1 MTQIENN
8 NTLKFITNFISLFNK
23 SRFLLLILSFLTI
36 LASVMIRPIVINGW
50 ETLSYFLSYIFPFI
64 IFISFLVMA
73 AISKGELENEIRNED
88 EITRIIDKYE
98 GIVDGIGTALPLIG
112 AGLILYFISQIEPG
126 HKFAKT
132 PDPNQQRF
140 LNIGAPFEVKSIF
153 ILAAAKLF
161 EPIFDSLARE
171 CQKIGN
177 RDMPETGILQAF
189 LNSDGLND
197 KLDKIQETSKSLN
210 ETLSTLKDEKVEK
223 GLDNLVKLSE
233 KLK

>member
-1 MTQIENN
+1 MAQIENSKA
-8 NTLKFITNFISLFNK
+8 LKFISNFISLFSK
-23 SRFLLLILSFLTI
+23 SRGFLLLLSFLTI
-36 LASVMIRPIVINGW
+36 FASILIRPIVISGW
-50 ETLSYFLSYIFPFI
+50 EMMSYFLSYIFPFVIYI
-64 IFISFLVMA
+64 IFLIMA
-73 AISKGELENEIRNED
+73 AISKGELEEEVRNED

-171 CQKIGN
+171 SQKSGILKS
-177 RDMPETGILQAF
+177 PETTGFESIITDDKIIA
-189 LNSDGLND
+189 
-197 KLDKIQETSKSLN
+197 KLDKVQETSKSLN
-210 ETLSTLKDEKVEK
+210 ETLNTLKDEKVEK
-223 GLDNLVKLSE
+223 ALDNLVKLSE

>member
-1 MTQIENN
+1 MAQIENSN
-8 NTLKFITNFISLFNK
+8 ALKFISNFISLFSK
-23 SRFLLLILSFLTI
+23 SRGFLLLLSFLTI
-36 LASVMIRPIVINGW
+36 FASVLIRPIVISGW
-50 ETLSYFLSYIFPFI
+50 ESLSYFLSYIFPFI
-64 IFISFLVMA
+64 VYLIFLIMA
-73 AISKGELENEIRNED
+73 AISKGELEEGNRNED

-171 CQKIGN
+171 CQK
-177 RDMPETGILQAF
+177 TGSSKELQT
-189 LNSDGLND
+189 DGFGAMLND
-197 KLDKIQETSKSLN
+197 EHFIAKMDKLQETSKSLN

-223 GLDNLVKLSE
+223 ALDNLAKLSE

>member
-1 MTQIENN
+1 MEINENN
-8 NTLKFITNFISLFNK
+8 KVVKFISNFVSLFSK
-23 SRFLLLILSFLTI
+23 SRSFLLILSFLTI
-36 LASVMIRPIVINGW
+36 IASVVIRPIKINEW
-50 ETLSYFLSYIFPFI
+50 EFLSFFLSYIFPFI
-64 IFISFLVMA
+64 VYVSFLVLA
-73 AISKGELENEIRNED
+73 AISKGELESEIRNED

-126 HKFAKT
+126 HKAGT
-132 PDPNQQRF
+132 ADVNQQRF

-171 CQKIGN
+171 CQKSGN
-177 RDMPETGILQAF
+177 GKAPEADGFAGV
-189 LNSDGLND
+189 LNSEDLIN
-197 KLDKIQETSKSLN
+197 KLEKIKETSDSLK
-210 ETLSTLKDEKVEK
+210 ETLNTLKDEKVEK
-223 GLDNLVKLSE
+223 GIDNLVKLSE